1 MKTAAIKILLSALIL
16 SAFSAS
22 AALAATQ
29 DIQFHWR
36 ASPVIDDDGIVR
48 PEAVTYEVWLKRGE
62 ASEQMVATVQD
73 TTYKLTADSGVST
86 RVRVRGIDKEGR
98 RSVMSDWSEPFYFEI
113 EGEAVAKPLGAQLK
127 PNYPNPFNP
136 ETRIVYSIPEDIKSS
151 DVVRLEIFSVQGYR
165 VRTLPVDRSPGWH
178 EVTWNGKD
186 QRGVVA
192 SAGMYVTR
200 FVVGNSIETGK
211 MTMVK

>member
-1 MKTAAIKILLSALIL
+1 MKTAAYKILLSALIL
-16 SAFSAS
+16 SAFSA
-22 AALAATQ
+22 AAAMAATQ
-29 DIQFHWR
+29 DVQFHWSP
-36 ASPVIDDDGIVR
+36 SPVIDDEGIVR
-48 PEAVTYEVWLKRGE
+48 PEAVSYEVWLQRDD
-62 ASEQMVATVQD
+62 ALAQLVATVRD
-73 TTYKLTADSGVST
+73 TTYKLRADAGVAT
-86 RVRVRGIDKEGR
+86 RVRVRGIDSEGR
-98 RSVMSDWSEPFYFEI
+98 GSVMSDWSEPFYFEVD
-113 EGEAVAKPLGAQLK
+113 GEAVATPKGPQLK

-151 DVVRLEIFSVQGYR
+151 DVVRMEIYTVQGYR

-178 EVTWNGKD
+178 EVVWNGKD

-200 FVVGNSIETGK
+200 FVVGKIVETGK

>member
-1 MKTAAIKILLSALIL
+1 LCTFILG
-16 SAFSAS
+16 AFSAS
-22 AALAATQ
+22 AALAQNQ

-36 ASPVIDDDGIVR
+36 PSPVVDGEGIVR
-48 PEAVTYEVWLKRGE
+48 PVAVSYEVWLKKDDS
-62 ASEQMVATVQD
+62 AEQLVATVPD
-73 TTYKLTADSGVST
+73 TIFNLSAEPGVST
-86 RVRVRGIDKEGR
+86 RVRVRGIDKLGR
-98 RSVMSDWSEPFYFEI
+98 RSLMSEWSDPFYFDGD
-113 EGEAVAKPLGAQLK
+113 GEFVAQPGGAQLQ

-136 ETRIVYSIPEDIKSS
+136 ETRIVYGIPENIKST
-151 DVVRLEIFSVQGYR
+151 DVVRLEIFTVQGYR
-165 VRTLPVDRSPGWH
+165 VRVLPVDRTPGWH

-200 FVVGNSIETGK
+200 FMVGDSIETGK

>member
-1 MKTAAIKILLSALIL
+1 MKTASYKILLCALIL
-16 SAFSAS
+16 SAFSVS
-22 AALAATQ
+22 AAWASTQ
-29 DIQFHWR
+29 DIQFHWKP
-36 ASPVIDDDGIVR
+36 SPIIDEDGIVR
-48 PEAVTYEVWLKRGE
+48 PEAVTYEIWLKRGD
-62 ASEQMVATVQD
+62 ASEQLVATVQD
-73 TTYKLTADSGVST
+73 TTYKLTADSGIST
-86 RVRVRGIDKEGR
+86 RVRVRGVDKEGR
-98 RSVMSDWSEPFYFEI
+98 RSPMSDWSEAFYFDSDGEI
-113 EGEAVAKPLGAQLK
+113 VNTPMGAQLK

-136 ETRIVYSIPEDIKSS
+136 ETRIVYSIPEDIKST

-192 SAGMYVTR
+192 STGMYVTR